1 MRCLRCH
8 LCYCW
13 ARSPSNYTSPQSCLS
28 AALRRAATDS
38 SWKVILLLRK
48 KKKTLFHSCVKT
60 TAHIFPRIR
69 SASRKSGF
77 QLCSPILTATNGSV
91 LEESWFLQWWK
102 QLPWPPWRERC
113 KQWGP
118 FYRWAHSAAVLRR
131 RRNRRQVFVKKGS
144 DMRARLVGKCQ
155 FASVCWVC
163 RTAARMAL
171 SDPNMTSC
179 TNIKPSC
186 SSSGL
191 NEQ

>member
-1 MRCLRCH
+1 MSVKWDVWDVTRATVGRAVPLITLPRSLVFQP
-8 LCYCW
+8 LC
-13 ARSPSNYTSPQSCLS
+13 AELQPTRVGKLS
-28 AALRRAATDS
+28 FY
-38 SWKVILLLRK
+38 K

-60 TAHIFPRIR
+60 TAHVFPRIR

-77 QLCSPILTATNGSV
+77 QLCSPILTATKGSV

-102 QLPWPPWRERC
+102 QLPWPPWSERC

-118 FYRWAHSAAVLRR
+118 FYRWAQSAAVLRR
-131 RRNRRQVFVKKGS
+131 RRNRRQVCVKKGS

-155 FASVCWVC
+155 L
-163 RTAARMAL
+163 AL